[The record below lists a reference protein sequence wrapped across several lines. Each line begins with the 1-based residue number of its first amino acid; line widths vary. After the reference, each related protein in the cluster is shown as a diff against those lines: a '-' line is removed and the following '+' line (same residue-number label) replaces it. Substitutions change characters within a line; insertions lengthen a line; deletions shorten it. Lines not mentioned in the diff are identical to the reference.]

1 MKKILAI
8 LLLFCC
14 GILSAQTYRIGDL
27 YTAPDGSRG
36 VVYYIHPDGSGG
48 WVVALTDASMGCAW
62 GDTTDVPGLTNH
74 TSAYFQNLL
83 NDTAGFVNTQT
94 LRSYQ
99 NNDTSYAAG
108 KVDFEHGWILPSPEQ
123 LRMLYGRL
131 PFIITPLTNLGT
143 NLAYSQYWCSS
154 ENSESDAWCVEFG
167 ANSMSGSFIKVSNS
181 A

>member
-1 MKKILAI
+1 MLGVFNGIEMKKILAI

-131 PFIITPLTNLGT
+131 PFIITPLAKWCCLTNGLAISWRFAITRIGT
-143 NLAYSQYWCSS
+143 ILYR
-154 ENSESDAWCVEFG
+154 
-167 ANSMSGSFIKVSNS
+167 
-181 A
+181 